1 MSLNNLEK
9 VVASLPDVQSMEIQI
24 LEEENY
30 AKVQQKFNT
39 STCCVCNKDAKDK
52 YIFCSECYITFMY
65 ITDASFVD
73 DNTTYTTENSIEEV
87 NKKIRER
94 FKNTLS
100 VV

>member
-39 STCCVCNKDAKDK
+39 STCCV
-52 YIFCSECYITFMY
+52 M
-65 ITDASFVD
+65 
-73 DNTTYTTENSIEEV
+73 
-87 NKKIRER
+87 
-94 FKNTLS
+94 
-100 VV
+100 

>member
-1 MSLNNLEK
+1 
-9 VVASLPDVQSMEIQI
+9 
-24 LEEENY
+24 
-30 AKVQQKFNT
+30 
-39 STCCVCNKDAKDK
+39 
-52 YIFCSECYITFMY
+52 MY

-87 NKKIRER
+87 IKKIRER